1 MISGGARPPGRGGG
15 DVRVAIVDDE
25 RMVLDGLHAW
35 LAGRSGG
42 LRVVAAVTSW
52 SRLLTHPEYP
62 VDVVLLDLNLR
73 DGVPIEVKLATLRAA
88 RVATVVI
95 STFAD
100 PGRIRACIAA
110 GARAYLPKSES
121 AEDMMQAALAAA
133 AGRDYLTPAVAA
145 LLIADLEA
153 QGDRSDLVPH
163 LSPQETRAL
172 TLYASG
178 LPMKAVARRLQVSY
192 DTAKDYVDRVRQ
204 KYEEV
209 GRSARTKV
217 ELYQRAVE
225 DGIITGTTN
234 RGGAAGPGTGAGGG
248 EVLRLTTDPA
258 LAADGPLPGRRA

>member
-1 MISGGARPPGRGGG
+1 VIGGGARSAGAGGG
-15 DVRVAIVDDE
+15 VVRVAIVDDE

-35 LAGRSGG
+35 LAGQATGG

-52 SRLLTHPEYP
+52 ARLLTHPEYP
-62 VDVVLLDLNLR
+62 VDVVLLDLNLK
-73 DGVPIEVKLATLRAA
+73 DGVPVEVKLATLRAA
-88 RVATVVI
+88 RVSTVVI

-100 PGRIRACIAA
+100 PAQIRACIAA

-121 AEDMMQAALAAA
+121 ADEMMRAALAAA
-133 AGRDYLTPAVAA
+133 AGHDYITQAVAA
-145 LLIADLEA
+145 LLIADREV
-153 QGDRSDLVPH
+153 QGERSDLVPH

-217 ELYQRAVE
+217 ELYQRALE
-225 DGIITGTTN
+225 DGFIAGTTS
-234 RGGAAGPGTGAGGG
+234 RGPGAAPGVTTGD
-248 EVLRLTTDPA
+248 VLRLTTG
-258 LAADGPLPGRRA
+258 ADADDLPGRRA